1 VVAADLD
8 SYRRLYDERL
18 ASLPG
23 VQRLTSTL
31 VMKDLVGS
39 RGLPL

>member
-8 SYRRLYDERL
+8 SYRRLYDEHL

-31 VMKDLVGS
+31 VMKDLVGN